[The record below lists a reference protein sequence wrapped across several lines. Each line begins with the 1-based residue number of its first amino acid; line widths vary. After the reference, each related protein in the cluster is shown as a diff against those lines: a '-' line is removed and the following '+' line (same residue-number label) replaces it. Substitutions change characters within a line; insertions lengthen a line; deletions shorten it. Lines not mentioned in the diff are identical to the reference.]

1 MPIMHEK
8 NQGMSRRDFL
18 LLSAGAICTSILGHE
33 IVGAASEKP
42 GSEFIESS
50 CQNAGT
56 MKKRV
61 LISYASRCG
70 STGGVAEAMGQVLCG
85 MGASAD
91 IRLVANVND
100 LSAYHAVIV
109 GSAIRRGKWL
119 PEAVGFV
126 RDNQDMLCRLPIA
139 YFVVCLTMRDNT
151 AENRSKVMAYLDP
164 VRKEAPKIQPV
175 AVGLFP
181 GAVNFGKLSFVDKM
195 FFQAKGVSEG
205 DYRDWP
211 AVKAWASAVGPMFPL
226 T

>member
-1 MPIMHEK
+1 MPVMHKEE
-8 NQGMSRRDFL
+8 QGMNRRDFF
-18 LLSAGAICTSILGHE
+18 LLSAGAICTSILSHG

-42 GSEFIESS
+42 DSEFIESS

-85 MGASAD
+85 MDASAD
-91 IRLVANVND
+91 IRLVANVSD
-100 LSAYHAVIV
+100 LSPYHAVIV

-119 PEAVGFV
+119 PEAVRFV
-126 RDNQDMLCRLPIA
+126 KDNQDILGRLPIA
-139 YFVVCLTMRDNT
+139 YFVVCLTMKDNT

-181 GAVNFGKLSFVDKM
+181 GALDFSKLSFVDKTVLK
-195 FFQAKGVSEG
+195 AKGASEG

-211 AVKAWASAVGPMFPL
+211 AVKAWASAVGPMLPL

>member
-1 MPIMHEK
+1 MPLMHKEE
-8 NQGMSRRDFL
+8 QGISRRDFL
-18 LLSAGAICTSILGHE
+18 LLSAGAICTSILRHG

-50 CQNAGT
+50 CQDAGT
-56 MKKRV
+56 IKKRV

-91 IRLVANVND
+91 IRLVGNVND
-100 LSAYHAVIV
+100 LSPYHAVIV

-126 RDNQDMLCRLPIA
+126 KDNQEMLGRLPIA
-139 YFVVCLTMRDNT
+139 YFVVCLTMKENT
-151 AENRSKVMAYLDP
+151 AENRNTVMAYLDP

-181 GAVNFGKLSFVDKM
+181 GALDFSKLSFVDKTVLK
-195 FFQAKGVSEG
+195 AKGASEG

-211 AVKAWASAVGPMFPL
+211 AVKAWASAVGPMLPL

>member
-1 MPIMHEK
+1 MPLMHKEE
-8 NQGMSRRDFL
+8 QGIRRRDFL
-18 LLSAGAICTSILGHE
+18 LLSAGAICTSILRHG

-50 CQNAGT
+50 CQDAGT
-56 MKKRV
+56 IKKRV

-91 IRLVANVND
+91 IRLVGNVND
-100 LSAYHAVIV
+100 LSPYHAVIV

-126 RDNQDMLCRLPIA
+126 KDNQEMLGRLPIA
-139 YFVVCLTMRDNT
+139 YFVVCLTMKENT
-151 AENRSKVMAYLDP
+151 AENRSTVMAYLDP

-181 GAVNFGKLSFVDKM
+181 GALDFSKLSFVDKTVLK
-195 FFQAKGVSEG
+195 AKGASEG

-211 AVKAWASAVGPMFPL
+211 AVKAWASAVGPMLPL

>member
-1 MPIMHEK
+1 MPVMHKEE
-8 NQGMSRRDFL
+8 QGMSRRDFL
-18 LLSAGAICTSILGHE
+18 LLSAGAICTSILFRE
-33 IVGAASEKP
+33 TVGAASEKT
-42 GSEFIESS
+42 GTEFIESS

-61 LISYASRCG
+61 LISYASQCG
-70 STGGVAEAMGQVLCG
+70 STGGVAEAIGQVLCG

-91 IRLVANVND
+91 ICLVANVND
-100 LSAYHAVIV
+100 LSPYHAVIV

-126 RDNQDMLCRLPIA
+126 KNNQDILGRLPIA

-181 GAVNFGKLSFVDKM
+181 GALDFGKLSFVDKM

-211 AVKAWASAVGPMFPL
+211 AVKAWASAVGPMLPL

>member
-1 MPIMHEK
+1 MHKEE
-8 NQGMSRRDFL
+8 QGMSRREFL
-18 LLSAGAICTSILGHE
+18 LLSVGAICTSILFHE
-33 IVGAASEKP
+33 TVGAASENT
-42 GSEFIESS
+42 GTEFIESS
-50 CQNAGT
+50 CQNAGA

-61 LISYASRCG
+61 LISYA
-70 STGGVAEAMGQVLCG
+70 GGVAEAIGQVLCE

-91 IRLVANVND
+91 IRLVRNVND

-126 RDNQDMLCRLPIA
+126 KDNQDILGRLPIA
-139 YFVVCLTMRDNT
+139 YFVVCLTMKDNT
-151 AENRSKVMAYLDP
+151 AENRSTVMAYLDP

-181 GAVNFGKLSFVDKM
+181 GALDFGKLSFVEKTVLK
-195 FFQAKGVSEG
+195 AKGASEG

-211 AVKAWASAVGPMFPL
+211 SVRAWASTVGPMLPL

>member
-1 MPIMHEK
+1 MPLMHKEE
-8 NQGMSRRDFL
+8 QGMSRRDFL
-18 LLSAGAICTSILGHE
+18 LLSAGAICTSILRHG

-70 STGGVAEAMGQVLCG
+70 STGGVAEAMGQALCG

-91 IRLVANVND
+91 IRLVKNVND
-100 LSAYHAVIV
+100 LSPYDAVIV
-109 GSAIRRGKWL
+109 GSAVRRGKWL

-126 RDNQDMLCRLPIA
+126 RDNQDMLGRMPIA
-139 YFVVCLTMRDNT
+139 YFVVCLTMKDNT

-181 GAVNFGKLSFVDKM
+181 GAIDFGKLSFVDKM
-195 FFQAKGVSEG
+195 FLTAKGGSEG

-211 AVKAWASAVGPMFPL
+211 AVKAWASAVGPMLPL